1 MKPKSIVWWWLNV
14 ASSGTGNQ
22 QLLKAKMDSIKYE
35 EIFGENVMRDKTE
48 ARASSYLQQD
58 NGPKNNTTKAW
69 SQSDSRVAVM
79 ATLESL

>member
-35 EIFGENVMRDKTE
+35 EIFGENVMRVVTRLKLGHHHTYNKTMVP
-48 ARASSYLQQD
+48 RITLPRL
-58 NGPKNNTTKAW
+58 GL
-69 SQSDSRVAVM
+69 RV
-79 ATLESL
+79 TLEWP